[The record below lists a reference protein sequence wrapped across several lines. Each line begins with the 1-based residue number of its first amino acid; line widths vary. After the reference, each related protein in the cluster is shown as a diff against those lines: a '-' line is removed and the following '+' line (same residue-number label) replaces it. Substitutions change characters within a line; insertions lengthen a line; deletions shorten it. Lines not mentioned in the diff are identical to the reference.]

1 MSTDRH
7 PLGIIKNLGE
17 KTIRGLDDQITGDL
31 ILPDN
36 EQDCHGPPMQPR

>member
-36 EQDCHGPPMQPR
+36 EQYDDARDVWN